1 MTTTKRPKP
10 IKAKLL
16 MSQREVRTR
25 NINWVQKIL
34 QNSLREKHRTL
45 MGDEVED

>member
-1 MTTTKRPKP
+1 MTTNRPRP
-10 IKAKLL
+10 SKAKLL
-16 MSQREVRTR
+16 LNQREVRTR

-34 QNSLREKHRTL
+34 QNSLRETHRTL